1 MKIESGDLVMPGDFL
16 AVSEQFLP
24 GQGAYDDEGFI
35 KSTTSGN
42 VYINIKS
49 KEIEVISKSGG
60 PVLLKKGDIIFGQI
74 KDLRGQRALVDIQT
88 KKGCSRGFA
97 LPYKAAIHISQV
109 TKGYLDR
116 LNEAFRI
123 GDIIEA
129 EIIKVMGDNVDL
141 TTIEDNC
148 GVIKAMCTRC
158 RNYMNPSNGNELYC
172 DRCNHKEKRKI
183 SSNYVEL

>member
-1 MKIESGDLVMPGDFL
+1 MIFK
-16 AVSEQFLP
+16 
-24 GQGAYDDEGFI
+24 
-35 KSTTSGN
+35 
-42 VYINIKS
+42 
-49 KEIEVISKSGG
+49 
-60 PVLLKKGDIIFGQI
+60 LK
-74 KDLRGQRALVDIQT
+74 R
-88 KKGCSRGFA
+88 GCSREFA

-158 RNYMNPSNGNELYC
+158 RNYMKPSKRNELYC
-172 DRCNHKEKRKI
+172 ERCNHKEKRKI
-183 SSNYVEL
+183 SSNYVE